1 MLQKSESMNFVTSC
15 HQVASCVL
23 NAPVGKIW
31 ETLKTFEWAKILPS
45 HVRTTKFTAGGPCE
59 VGSQFEIEYVDG
71 SVWQLRIVEVS
82 ELTRSFSYELI
93 SANPQTSF
101 TSMLNHVRLHKVTF
115 DDTTFIEWSTD
126 FSNDVDT
133 HVIQDNKF
141 KKNDYFKDLR
151 KLFP

>member
-31 ETLKTFEWAKILPS
+31 DSLKTFDWSKILPS
-45 HVRTTKFTAGGPCE
+45 HVLTTKFTSGGPSE
-59 VGSQFEIEYVDG
+59 VGSQFEVEYVDG
-71 SVWQLRIVEVS
+71 SVWQYRIVEVS

-93 SANPQTSF
+93 SASPQTSF

-115 DDTTFIEWSTD
+115 DDSTFIEWSTD

-151 KLFP
+151 KLFA